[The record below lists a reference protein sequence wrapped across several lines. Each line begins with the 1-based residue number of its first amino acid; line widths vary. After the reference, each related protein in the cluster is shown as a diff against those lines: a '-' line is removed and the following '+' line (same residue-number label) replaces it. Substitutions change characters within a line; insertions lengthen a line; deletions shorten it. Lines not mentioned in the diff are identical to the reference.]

1 MLTDKERL
9 IEIERLVRHLYFMDD
24 GKRIVPICNTS
35 KQKCY
40 KALAKIK
47 DFVRIE
53 TGEYMEM
60 CKADEELHDR
70 KVHEAFEDAVRQY
83 PFLKTDNDE

>member
-9 IEIERLVRHLYFMDD
+9 IEIERLVRHLCFMDD
-24 GKRIVPICNTS
+24 GKKIVPIGNTS

-47 DFVRIE
+47 DFVRVE
-53 TGEYMEM
+53 SGEYMEM
-60 CKADEELHDR
+60 CKTDDEFNAR
-70 KVHEAFEDAVRQY
+70 IFHESFKAAVDSY
-83 PFLKTDNDE
+83 PFMKSE